1 MDCLNITVNESD
13 QFINRLKQQD
23 ENILQFFD
31 YDPVEEESYARRMQQ
46 PNNGR
51 EHEMAKIVRAYM
63 ADLNLSEAQQR
74 ALDALENGAKV
85 VVGGQQAGLFTGPLY
100 TFHKIISIIV
110 KANELESTY
119 ETPVVPVF
127 WIAGEDHDFDEV
139 NHTYV
144 MQQRTGTLKKVKYH
158 TMAPPESNVSRYTPD
173 KAALKQALTDYFAAL
188 PETPHSKVLYQQIAH
203 FIDQADNWTSLFKQ
217 IVHECFSQ
225 SGLLLIDA
233 QFEALR
239 EIEVPL
245 FKQIIQHHEQIDNAF
260 RTQQQRTG
268 AAGLTPMIQTD
279 TNVHLFMHE
288 DGQRQLLKYEDGVYR
303 LSKSDVTFSQAA
315 LLQKIEATPT
325 DFSNNVVTRP
335 LTEEWL
341 FNTVAFIGGPSEIK
355 YWAELQTVFHE
366 MGIEM
371 PIVLPRLRFTYVT
384 PKIEKLLA
392 SYDLDLADMIANG
405 TEAARQRF
413 VRAQASEEVLVD
425 MQQMLDQQ
433 HAFYERL
440 QAQLNDSEDQRKLL
454 KKNHQ
459 IQTHQY
465 EYLQSRYLKNIER
478 ENEISMRHFH
488 LLSQTLHPMGGL
500 QERIWNPLQLLN
512 EFGMEMYT
520 SSTFPPL
527 RYSFDQYVI
536 KT

>member
-23 ENILQFFD
+23 PDVLQFYD
-31 YDPVEEESYARRMQQ
+31 YDPVKEESYARRMQQ

-51 EHEMAKIVRAYM
+51 EREIAKVVRQYM
-63 ADLNLSEAQQR
+63 ADLNLSEAQHR

-119 ETPVVPVF
+119 DTPVVPVF

-144 MQQRTGTLKKVKYH
+144 MQQRTGTLQKVKYH
-158 TMAPPESNVSRYTPD
+158 TMTPPESNVSRYEPD
-173 KAALKQALTDYFAAL
+173 KDALKQALTDYFAAL
-188 PETPHSKVLYQQIAH
+188 PETSHSKALFQQIAH
-203 FIDQADNWTSLFKQ
+203 FIDESDNWTSLFKK
-217 IVHECFSQ
+217 IVHECFAH

-239 EIEVPL
+239 ELEVPL
-245 FKQIIQHHEQIDNAF
+245 FKQIIQKHEQIDNAF
-260 RTQQQRTG
+260 RTQQQRTVT
-268 AAGLTPMIQTD
+268 AGLTQMIQTD

-288 DGQRQLLKYEDGVYR
+288 EGQRQLLKYENGVYR
-303 LSKSDVTFSQAA
+303 LSKTDVTYTQAE
-315 LLQKIEATPT
+315 LLEKIEAEPAL
-325 DFSNNVVTRP
+325 FSNNVVTRP
-335 LTEEWL
+335 LTEEWV
-341 FNTVAFIGGPSEIK
+341 FNTVAFVGGPSEIK

-366 MGIEM
+366 MDIEM

-392 SYDLDLADMIANG
+392 TYDLDLADMIANG
-405 TEAARQRF
+405 TEAERQRF
-413 VRAQASEEVLVD
+413 VRAQASDEVLAE
-425 MQQMLDQQ
+425 MQHMLEQQ

-440 QAQLNDSEDQRKLL
+440 EAHLNASEDQRKLL

-512 EFGMEMYT
+512 EFGIDMYT

-527 RYSFDQYVI
+527 RYTFDQYVI